1 MFIVEQACPYPDIDN
16 KDLKALH
23 LAGWSG
29 DQLAAYLRLL
39 APGVSYPDEPSLG
52 RIITTKIAR
61 GSGIGRELVARGL
74 EKIHELYPTQ
84 PTRIGAQAHLH
95 KFYGSFGFVQSSEPY
110 DEDGIM
116 HIEMMRPPGPVA
128 REPES
133 TECPRSSAAAAD
145 SALRD
150 LPAAGR
156 NSGLRPPNG
165 RL

>member
-1 MFIVEQACPYPDIDN
+1 MNIDWQWRRYSELTSLQIYEIFAARQAVFIVEQACPYPDIDS

-39 APGVSYPDEPSLG
+39 APGVSYPEHPSLG

-74 EKIHELYPTQ
+74 EKIRELYPTH

-95 KFYGSFGFVQSSEPY
+95 KFYESFGFVQSSEPY

-116 HIEMMRPPGPVA
+116 HIEMTRPA
-128 REPES
+128 
-133 TECPRSSAAAAD
+133 
-145 SALRD
+145 
-150 LPAAGR
+150 
-156 NSGLRPPNG
+156 
-165 RL
+165 